1 MIHNCDYSAAMPSVE
16 GAKDLI
22 RAETNDLRA
31 GIFDVI
37 TIPLFLSLVQ
47 IGDSIA

>member
-1 MIHNCDYSAAMPSVE
+1 MIPNYPAEKPSVE

-22 RAETNDLRA
+22 RAEISDLRA
-31 GIFDVI
+31 GIFDLI